1 MEEKIEIKGKETI
14 VCRMDNN
21 SNLVYCDVYKE
32 GELTKT
38 FAIPRERLKDL
49 FGD

>member
-14 VCRMDNN
+14 VCRIDN
-21 SNLVYCDVYKE
+21 SEMVQCDVYKG

-38 FAIPRERLKDL
+38 YMLPKDKIK
-49 FGD
+49 DIIRD